1 MSRRPVVSL
10 TLAALLAAFLVAA
23 VPASALEKSDVVK
36 REFTLTGAGPHQVEI
51 DNVFGSVAVRTGAAG
66 RVTVEIRREAEARR
80 ADDLELAFTEVTL
93 EVAERAGHLDLV
105 QDGPFR
111 CNDDRFGGRRGRSR
125 WGGCDWDPDYEIEWS
140 WTVTVP
146 ADVDLEVSTV
156 TGGEVSVAG
165 VRGRVEAANVNGGL
179 TLSGLAGEVEAQTV
193 NGPIRAEFAS
203 APGSPA
209 EFQTVNGE
217 IELTLPAAS
226 GAELGFETMNG
237 EIYTDFEVT
246 AVPQRASAERGDGRE
261 GGHGRR
267 YRIDRD
273 AVVRI
278 GKGGPRIDCQTLNG
292 DIVVRAR

>member
-1 MSRRPVVSL
+1 MVRSVLPIL
-10 TLAALLAAFLVAA
+10 ALAALIA
-23 VPASALEKSDVVK
+23 PASAAALEKSDVVK

-111 CNDDRFGGRRGRSR
+111 CNDDRYGGRGDRSRGNR
-125 WGGCDWDPDYEIEWS
+125 WGGCDWDPDYEVEWS

-156 TGGEVSVAG
+156 NGGEVSVAD

-179 TLSGLAGEVEAQTV
+179 TLTGLAGEVEGSTV
-193 NGPIRAEFAS
+193 NGPIRAEFAA

-246 AVPQRASAERGDGRE
+246 AVPQRASAERDGGRD

>member
-1 MSRRPVVSL
+1 MNAPRKR
-10 TLAALLAAFLVAA
+10 LAVLLLAAPIALAA
-23 VPASALEKSDVVK
+23 PALAAEKSDVLK
-36 REFTLTGAGPHQVEI
+36 REFALAGSGPHQIEI
-51 DNVFGSVAVRTGAAG
+51 DNVFGSVDVRTGPAG
-66 RVTVEIRREAEARR
+66 KVSVEIRREAEARR

-93 EVAERAGHLDLV
+93 HVDERAGHLDLV

-111 CNDDRFGGRRGRSR
+111 CNDDRFEGRGGHRGRWAR
-125 WGGCDWDPDYEIEWS
+125 GCDYDPDYELEWH

-146 ADVDLEVSTV
+146 ADVDLEASTV
-156 TGGEVSVAG
+156 NGGDLKIAG
-165 VRGRVEAANVNGGL
+165 VRGRVEATNVNGAL
-179 TLSGLAGEVEAQTV
+179 ELSGLAGEVEAQTV
-193 NGPIRAEFAS
+193 NGPVTAEFVRAPVEPAS
-203 APGSPA
+203 
-209 EFQTVNGE
+209 FQTVNGE
-217 IELTLPAAS
+217 IELTLPAGS

-246 AVPQRASAERGDGRE
+246 AVPQRASTDPDEGR
-261 GGHGRR
+261 GRR